1 MKNLRIPLIIQY
13 FLSRQLA
20 GPYFIR
26 GAHGQKHFL
35 EGPLISSFTLLI
47 FLICGSPVLAESD
60 QQKALDAIQKQYE
73 EVITFKADFEQK
85 SFVKLMNQ
93 TQQAMG
99 QVLIQKPGKMRWVYT
114 APDPQILVS
123 DQKTLWLYVPEDEQ
137 VTKVPV
143 ESIYSSNTPALFLAG
158 RGKLTEIFNV
168 LQIMEEGNE
177 ITVVLGPKNED
188 QSLDRLV
195 LYVDNKNY
203 QITGSTVYDKL
214 GNRTDIRFKNTV
226 VNVDIPAE
234 KFQFNIPE
242 GVELLDFTAKP

>member
-1 MKNLRIPLIIQY
+1 MTNLI
-13 FLSRQLA
+13 
-20 GPYFIR
+20 
-26 GAHGQKHFL
+26 
-35 EGPLISSFTLLI
+35 SFTLIISLLI
-47 FLICGSPVLAESD
+47 GASPLLAESD
-60 QQKALDAIQKQYE
+60 QQKALNAIQKQYE
-73 EVITFKADFEQK
+73 AVVTFKASFEQK

-93 TQQAMG
+93 TQQAQG

-168 LQIMEEGNE
+168 LQIMEEDNE

-188 QSLDRLV
+188 QSLDRLI

-214 GNRTDIRFKNTV
+214 GNRTDIHFQNIQ

-242 GVELLDFTAKP
+242 GVELLDFTANP

>member
-1 MKNLRIPLIIQY
+1 
-13 FLSRQLA
+13 
-20 GPYFIR
+20 
-26 GAHGQKHFL
+26 
-35 EGPLISSFTLLI
+35 
-47 FLICGSPVLAESD
+47 
-60 QQKALDAIQKQYE
+60 
-73 EVITFKADFEQK
+73 
-85 SFVKLMNQ
+85 MNQ

-214 GNRTDIRFKNTV
+214 GNRTDIRFKNIV